1 MVILWCCLLSRQEL
15 LRVRFYVF
23 VQIDQIAWYT
33 AASCLMRG
41 KKVSP
46 QLATKKRYVYLEA
59 SANATMIA
67 LANTKNKTERY
78 PETEGTPRH
87 TRIFSSLFLRD
98 WNTPQQCQ
106 AACSSASFTCLFL
119 TPHSYPF
126 FLQFRLITSCH
137 LHHRLRTA
145 EAKQLR
151 VSWCFL
157 TWELSHSSEHSDC
170 PLNPLQL
177 VVYRSLFADTCICFW
192 RIARSLSI
200 VLNGSFLSEN

>member
-33 AASCLMRG
+33 AASCLMRR

-46 QLATKKRYVYLEA
+46 QLATKKRYIYLEA

-78 PETEGTPRH
+78 PETEDTLKH
-87 TRIFSSLFLRD
+87 TRIFSRLFLRD
-98 WNTPQQCQ
+98 WNIPQQCQ

-119 TPHSYPF
+119 TLHSYLSSCSSGSLLLAISTTDSELQRQNNLG
-126 FLQFRLITSCH
+126 FLGVS
-137 LHHRLRTA
+137 LHENFPT
-145 EAKQLR
+145 
-151 VSWCFL
+151 V
-157 TWELSHSSEHSDC
+157 
-170 PLNPLQL
+170 
-177 VVYRSLFADTCICFW
+177 
-192 RIARSLSI
+192 LSI
-200 VLNGSFLSEN
+200 LTVL